1 MFEKKNVLVAGG
13 TGLVGQQIVP
23 LLINYGANVFVAS
36 MDDESLVP
44 KGSKDFFNKDLMDI
58 NNCVKATKNMD
69 IVINLLGVTGSPKM
83 NTERPASFMMSN
95 LYLAINMLMG
105 AQKSKVK
112 NYLYTST
119 YGVYAPSKLMIEDD
133 VWNTF
138 PSEHDKYA
146 GWAKRMGELQIDA
159 FRKEYDFESLHVV
172 RPANIYGPFGNFD
185 PENSMVVSSLIRR
198 FVNEEDPLIVWGDGT
213 AVRDFVYSKDV
224 ALNILDVLKKNIQIP
239 INIGSGTG
247 TSIKELVNTIQ
258 KCDGINKEMKI
269 KFDLSKPSGD
279 PIRILDMSRAYKYGI
294 KCKTNLIDGLN
305 ETVSWYRTYRFVD
318 KKRYNFFKSNS

>member
-23 LLINYGANVFVAS
+23 LLINNDANVFVAS

-95 LYLAINMLMG
+95 LYLAINMLMA

-159 FRKEYDFESLHVV
+159 FRKEYDFETLHIV

-198 FVNEEDPLIVWGDGT
+198 FVNEENPLIVWGDGT

-224 ALNILDVLKKNIQIP
+224 AINILNVMKKKIQTP

-247 TSIKELVNTIQ
+247 TSIKDLVNTIK
-258 KCDGINKEMKI
+258 KCNGINKETKI

-279 PIRILDMSRAYKYGI
+279 PIRILDMSKANKYGI
-294 KCKTNLIDGLN
+294 KCETNLIDGLN
-305 ETVSWYRTYRFVD
+305 ETIHWYKTYNFSN
-318 KKRYNFFKSNS
+318 KKRYNFFKNNK

>member
-23 LLINYGANVFVAS
+23 LLINNGANVFVAS
-36 MDDESLVP
+36 MDDENLVP
-44 KGSKDFFNKDLMDI
+44 KGSKDFFNKDLMKID
-58 NNCVKATKNMD
+58 NCIKATKNMD

-105 AQKSKVK
+105 AQKSKVRK
-112 NYLYTST
+112 YLYTST
-119 YGVYAPSKLMIEDD
+119 YGVYAPSELMVEDD
-133 VWNTF
+133 VWKTF

-159 FRKEYDFESLHVV
+159 FRKEFDFDSLHIV

-185 PENSMVVSSLIRR
+185 PENSMVVASLIRR

-224 ALNILDVLKKNIQIP
+224 ASNILDVMKKKIQTP

-258 KCDGINKEMKI
+258 KCAGVNKEMKI

-279 PIRILDMSRAYKYGI
+279 SIRILDMSKANKYGI
-294 KCKTNLIDGLN
+294 KCKTSLIDGLN
-305 ETVSWYRTYRFVD
+305 ETIQWYKTYDFAN
-318 KKRYNFFKSNS
+318 KKRYNFFKSN